1 MHLILIALAAAF
13 LFKWIDK
20 RWHRRIY
27 TKLRDEIIIRA
38 NSNNQDYY
46 RMRIKASG
54 LDVADK
60 VMLYQFLNQTIEAVG
75 YESAGVI

>member
-1 MHLILIALAAAF
+1 MHLILIVLAAAF

-20 RWHRRIY
+20 RWQRYLYNR
-27 TKLRDEIIIRA
+27 LRNQIMIRA
-38 NSNNQDYY
+38 TVHNQTYY
-46 RMRIKASG
+46 RMRIKSSG

-60 VMLYQFLNQTIEAVG
+60 LLLYQFLNQTIEAVG